1 MRTAGE
7 CSIIKIITA
16 RQHAEA
22 SMEKAVYRS
31 VVKPFF
37 DFISSLLGA
46 ILLSPLFL
54 IIAIIIK
61 CTSKGPVLFKQ
72 DRIGKDKKI
81 FKVWKFRTMR
91 TDAPKDTPT
100 HLLDNPDIYI
110 TKIGKVLRATSL
122 DELPQIFNILAG
134 KMSVVGPRPALYN
147 QDDLVAERDK
157 YNANSV
163 RPGLTGWAQVNGRD
177 ELPIPVKAKFDGE
190 YVEKCSILF
199 DIKIFFKTFLKVLE
213 RDGVVEGKAGVDD
226 LSKQYVDVDGTE
238 DAEQSAEVATESVSE
253 AADKS
258 DKAEDGGSIVDGDA
272 IVRRIAIF
280 GKNSYVGNNFA
291 EFVKDKGEY
300 TVTKLNSRGD
310 EWQGLSFT
318 DYDVVLFVA
327 GIAHVK
333 IDKKDEDIYFKVNRD
348 LAIAVAE
355 KAKAEGVKQFVYLSS
370 IYVFGMDGI
379 VGKECVIDENT
390 PHTDKF
396 AYGVSKAQAD
406 AALAALQDENFDVAV
421 IRPPMIYGRGSKG
434 NFPRLKRLAKH
445 LAFFPDYRNGRSMIY
460 IKNLSSFLDM
470 LIENG
475 GHGIFYPQNREPVCT
490 TDLYCGIRKSMGKGT
505 LRTKLF
511 NPLILLFGNRV
522 GVLRKLFGNMA
533 IDPSM
538 SNTYGFE
545 YCKYDL
551 QQSLDDIEKGE
562 K

>member
-1 MRTAGE
+1 M
-7 CSIIKIITA
+7 
-16 RQHAEA
+16 
-22 SMEKAVYRS
+22 YRK
-31 VVKPFF
+31 VLKPFF
-37 DFISSLLGA
+37 DFVSSLFGA

-54 IIAIIIK
+54 FIAVAIK

-72 DRIGKDKKI
+72 DRIGKNKKI

-100 HLLDNPDIYI
+100 HLLDNPDAYI

-122 DELPQIFNILAG
+122 DELPQIFNILFG

-157 YNANSV
+157 YGANSI

-190 YVEKCSILF
+190 YVERCGLLF

-213 RDGVVEGKAGVDD
+213 RDGVVEGKTG
-226 LSKQYVDVDGTE
+226 S
-238 DAEQSAEVATESVSE
+238 DAEQPQDGSLPCGDADGTPKADTDTTGAAEKGAVREEQSIVEESVL
-253 AADKS
+253 AK
-258 DKAEDGGSIVDGDA
+258 K
-272 IVRRIAIF
+272 IAVF

-291 EFVKDKGEY
+291 EYVKDKRGY
-300 TVTKLNSRGD
+300 SVTKLNSRGD
-310 EWQGLSFT
+310 EWRDQSFAA
-318 DYDVVLFVA
+318 YDVILFVA

-333 IDKKDEDIYFKVNRD
+333 IDKKDEGIYFKVNRD
-348 LAIAVAE
+348 LAVEAAQ

>member
-1 MRTAGE
+1 
-7 CSIIKIITA
+7 
-16 RQHAEA
+16 
-22 SMEKAVYRS
+22 MEKAVYRS